1 MRGNPAA
8 SRRGRNWRRE
18 WELNPP
24 EPVLQTVALAARPS
38 RRCCAV
44 SLLYPRLAEKSSAE
58 PFFLL
63 KNPTRPRALAE
74 QSTSEV
80 QAPAWHMVCLN
91 LSRFSRFLQ
100 SCLNLS
106 RFSRFLQSCLN
117 LSRFSRF
124 LQSCLNLSRFSR
136 FHQSCL
142 NFSRFSP
149 ERSRD
154 RIRMRK
160 ALRTHHRAGI
170 FRRSILPRRVFPH
183 APGRFLCFDVRGG
196 PVYCV
201 VQFFKKKTK
210 WP

>member
-1 MRGNPAA
+1 M
-8 SRRGRNWRRE
+8 
-18 WELNPP
+18 NPP

-38 RRCCAV
+38 RHCCAV

-80 QAPAWHMVCLN
+80 QAPAWHMV
-91 LSRFSRFLQ
+91 
-100 SCLNLS
+100 CLNLS

-201 VQFFKKKTK
+201 VQFFKKKNK
-210 WP
+210 MALKNKQRPVNV